1 MFRVKKDTL
10 MIQKYSA
17 VSFQFQAKK
26 KTPKFFHLRK
36 TKTFLEFYYNKQSCT
51 IKEKKKKNVFLPHIP
66 IELAFFNMEK
76 TKCGKII
83 RKFIF

>member
-51 IKEKKKKNVFLPHIP
+51 IKGKKKKERVSSSHPYRISLF
-66 IELAFFNMEK
+66 
-76 TKCGKII
+76 
-83 RKFIF
+83 